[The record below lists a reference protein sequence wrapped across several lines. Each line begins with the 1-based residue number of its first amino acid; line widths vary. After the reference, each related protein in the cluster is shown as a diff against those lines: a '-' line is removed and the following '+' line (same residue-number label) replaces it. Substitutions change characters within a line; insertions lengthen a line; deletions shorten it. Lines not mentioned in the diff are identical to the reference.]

1 MAKNWRDVRSGLP
14 LDEVAVGR
22 ERERMQTATRA
33 YRLAEIRREQGLT
46 QREVAA
52 TLHVTQARVSSIE
65 RGEVRRSELAT
76 VQAYVEALGGHVE
89 VVADFGDRRV
99 VLS

>member
-1 MAKNWRDVRSGLP
+1 MAKDWRDVRAGLQ
-14 LDEVAVGR
+14 LDEAAVAR

-33 YRLAEIRREQGLT
+33 YRLAEIRKEQGLT

-52 TLHVTQARVSSIE
+52 ALHVSQARVSSIE
-65 RGEVRRSELAT
+65 RGEVRRSELST
-76 VQAYVEALGGHVE
+76 VEAYVEALGGHVE

>member
-1 MAKNWRDVRSGLP
+1 MAKDWRDVRAGLD
-14 LDEVAVGR
+14 LVEAAVNR
-22 ERERMQTATRA
+22 ERERMRTATRA
-33 YRLAEIRREQGLT
+33 YRLAEIRKEQGLT

-52 TLHVTQARVSSIE
+52 ALHVTQARVSSIE

-89 VVADFGDRRV
+89 IIADFGDRRV